1 MSGSYRDFLKAR
13 ITELHLKIQADNQ
26 EKEELTKRLH
36 ELEILEF
43 EEELREE
50 NDQILLNENQGRLF

>member
-1 MSGSYRDFLKAR
+1 MSSSYRDFLKAR